1 MKVAM
6 VLRSTERQLVSTT
19 TVWTA
24 PQDAAATGAAAV
36 CMCVVVCVCG
46 GGGEGGCFWACVWCV
61 CVCVQNISAQ
71 LE

>member
-46 GGGEGGCFWACVWCV
+46 GGAGRGVLLGLCVV

>member
-46 GGGEGGCFWACVWCV
+46 GGGEGGASGLVCGV

>member
-61 CVCVQNISAQ
+61 CVSKIYLHS
-71 LE
+71 

>member
-36 CMCVVVCVCG
+36 CMCVVVVCVG
-46 GGGEGGCFWACVWCV
+46 GGGGGGGFWAWVWGV
-61 CVCVQNISAQ
+61 CVSKIYLHS
-71 LE
+71 